1 MKFFSST
8 RVGCRPCRDV
18 SKITTETEARPMVHR
33 PSDMS
38 LDPRLE
44 QAADWH
50 ARLQDDA
57 DQSVWLEFTQWLEA
71 DPTHRAAYDQ
81 VEALWRQLDGL
92 PPAAGAT
99 IIDLAGRRTQHAL
112 ARPSRRWFLGGAAAA
127 AAAVAL
133 TLAGQYATGPTPQIF
148 ETQPGQRRTVQLAD
162 GSSVTLNSGTR
173 LTVAMADDRRSLVLE
188 RGEALFDV
196 AKDPARP
203 FSVAAGDRLVTVVG
217 TAFNVRHLDRSV
229 VVTVARGLVDVARQD
244 GGDKIRLT
252 PGQQIAAHQGQPHGP
267 VAAVDAQAVTAW
279 IDGRLSFDNAPLA
292 QVLVELSRHYP
303 VPMRADA
310 GAADLRFSGVLRL
323 DRDQAAVLATLQGLM
338 PIVVARRDDSF
349 VLSKRP

>member
-1 MKFFSST
+1 
-8 RVGCRPCRDV
+8 
-18 SKITTETEARPMVHR
+18 MVNS
-33 PSDMS
+33 PPDMTV
-38 LDPRLE
+38 DPRLE

-50 ARLQDDA
+50 ARLQGDA

-71 DPTHRAAYDQ
+71 DPSHRAAYDQ
-81 VEALWRQLDGL
+81 VEALWRQLDDL
-92 PPAAGAT
+92 RPTAGASV
-99 IIDLAGRRTQHAL
+99 IDLAGRRAQAS

-133 TLAGQYATGPTPQIF
+133 TMMGQFATAPAPQIF

-203 FSVAAGDRLVTVVG
+203 FTVTAGDRLVTVVG
-217 TAFNVRHLDRSV
+217 TAFNVRHLDLSV

-267 VAAVDAQAVTAW
+267 VVAVDAQAVTAW
-279 IDGRLSFDNAPLA
+279 TDGRLSFDNAPLA

-323 DRDQAAVLATLQGLM
+323 DSDQTAVLTTLQRLM